1 MIGERLYIVHVYV
14 VVVSEPYDP
23 NAGDEYECG
32 EGGYADEEEE
42 VVFVV
47 AFAYACSYP
56 GTVALRRM

>member
-47 AFAYACSYP
+47 
-56 GTVALRRM
+56 